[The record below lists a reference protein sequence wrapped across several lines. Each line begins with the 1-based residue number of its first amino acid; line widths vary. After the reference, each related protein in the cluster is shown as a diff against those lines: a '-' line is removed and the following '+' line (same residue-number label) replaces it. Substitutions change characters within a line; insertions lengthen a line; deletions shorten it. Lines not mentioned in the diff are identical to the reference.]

1 MEAMLLEARRNDP
14 NDLWND
20 NVDTSSLISRLSG
33 RSGLDPRSGS
43 PWNALN
49 IEIFEAMREAFTDE
63 DGAYSPNTAHPIM
76 DLWDDKL
83 GQMFKWVDQYKVWKE
98 ENPHPAAEPEEEEE
112 EEVEEEEE
120 DTEEDRGGSEE
131 GSGDSVVRRIQ
142 RIVYGREEGRQID
155 GIMGRD
161 TRRKFRQYVRDNWA
175 SDHGANEM
183 KFAIIGKGWQ
193 TASAYFNNAT
203 GLNLGSGNQGM
214 LDFLEWMMQDEP
226 SPQAEQG
233 HVPGDARREMRSG
246 REERLTT
253 VTRGERGED
262 DLEVTVGGEEETL
275 EDYTRR
281 REKVHI
287 LVPASGQAMSIPGFT
302 REIARIKIV
311 FHDRGSLRD
320 SLRDRNI
327 KKVKVNRRVFR
338 VAQQRKLNAIKD
350 MVLNGTLVA
359 NYQGEDEG
367 RE

>member
-1 MEAMLLEARRNDP
+1 
-14 NDLWND
+14 
-20 NVDTSSLISRLSG
+20 
-33 RSGLDPRSGS
+33 
-43 PWNALN
+43 
-49 IEIFEAMREAFTDE
+49 MREAFTDE

-120 DTEEDRGGSEE
+120 DTE
-131 GSGDSVVRRIQ
+131 
-142 RIVYGREEGRQID
+142 
-155 GIMGRD
+155 D